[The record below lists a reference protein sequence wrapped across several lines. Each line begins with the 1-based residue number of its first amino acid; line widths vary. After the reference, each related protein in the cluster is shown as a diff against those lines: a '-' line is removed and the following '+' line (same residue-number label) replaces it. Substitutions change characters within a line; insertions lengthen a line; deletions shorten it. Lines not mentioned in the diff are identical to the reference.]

1 MTLII
6 AVVNQKGGVGKS
18 TFARMIAREY
28 ANNDFDA
35 LIADMDTSQSTSFL
49 WNSRRMNNEIKP
61 DISVQQFRTV
71 SSALKQG
78 EKFEVLI
85 FDGAPHATRQT
96 LEISQLANLII
107 LPTGTSVDELEPTIR
122 LAHELKK
129 NKVSTDRITIALS
142 RVGNSEVEINEAID
156 YIKMTGYHL
165 LKGYISEKTIYRRA
179 NDSGKTLTETTHP
192 STNQKADEVIQ
203 EIANI
208 VSELSK

>member
-1 MTLII
+1 MALII

-28 ANNDFDA
+28 ANNDFDV

-71 SSALKQG
+71 SSAIKQG

-96 LEISQLANLII
+96 LEISQLASVIV
-107 LPTGTSVDELEPTIR
+107 LPTGTSIDDLEPTIR

-129 NKVSTDRITIALS
+129 NKVPTERIAIALS

-156 YIKMTGYHL
+156 YVKLTGYHL
-165 LKGYISEKTIYRRA
+165 LKGYINEKTIYRRA
-179 NDSGKTLTETTHP
+179 YDSGKTLTETTHP